1 MIGRISSFAA
11 ALLWGLV
18 GLGIHTVAL
27 AGATPSNDDC
37 GSPITLQLGA
47 TPFTTEGATTAGPG
61 VCAVIG
67 GDVWFK
73 FKSTFTGNLRV
84 STCDDADFDTVIAVY
99 SGCSCGSFNL
109 LACNDESSSCPDH
122 TSKLIVAVE
131 AGKCYRIRV
140 AGFNGA
146 TGLGVL
152 HLNVVNPENAGGAD
166 KIKTGAAAGD
176 RFGWA
181 WPAKRDSMP
190 MRCAMCSSVRRAMTP
205 SAAMRAGRMHSRHRP

>member
-1 MIGRISSFAA
+1 MRAPTRVQPEVHFRRTLDYNARLAPGFRRFFAIAAASCCVRCVQRGARRDSMIGRISSFAA
-11 ALLWGLV
+11 ALLGGLV

-47 TPFTTEGATTAGPG
+47 PPFTTEGATTAGPAM
-61 VCAVIG
+61 CAVIG

-84 STCDDADFDTVIAVY
+84 STCDDADFDPLIAVY

-131 AGKCYRIRV
+131 AGKCYRIR
-140 AGFNGA
+140 
-146 TGLGVL
+146 
-152 HLNVVNPENAGGAD
+152 
-166 KIKTGAAAGD
+166 
-176 RFGWA
+176 
-181 WPAKRDSMP
+181 
-190 MRCAMCSSVRRAMTP
+190 
-205 SAAMRAGRMHSRHRP
+205 